1 MSKQQIKFGIQF
13 IQIGGIT
20 LMTVKLRYAVGK
32 LSNDCVNDIYN
43 FRESMNLM
51 YNVQVRISHSYA
63 NRGNEYISLEFAC
76 TTNNMVLHALQH
88 LQYDIARRR
97 LDRRF
102 AHMHQFDGDMEAA
115 EMWQRHHDEMQQAT
129 HDTIYQNQHIE
140 F

>member
-51 YNVQVRISHSYA
+51 YNVKVSVTQ
-63 NRGNEYISLEFAC
+63 GKYITLEFAC
-76 TTNNMVLHALQH
+76 NTNNMVLHELQH

-102 AHMHQFDGDMEAA
+102 AHMHQFAAAIGDTEAA
-115 EMWQRHHDEMQQAT
+115 AY
-129 HDTIYQNQHIE
+129 DTIITENGTHYWLHKPEGIE

>member
-1 MSKQQIKFGIQF
+1 MSKQQIKYGIQF
-13 IQIGGIT
+13 IQIGSIT

-32 LSNDCVNDIYN
+32 LSNDCINDIYN
-43 FRESMNLM
+43 FRESMNLR
-51 YNVQVRISHSYA
+51 YNVNVSITQGSY
-63 NRGNEYISLEFAC
+63 ITLEFAC

-102 AHMHQFDGDMEAA
+102 ANMHQLDGDMEAA
-115 EMWQRHHDEMQQAT
+115 AYEQHQYNAMQQAT
-129 HDTIYQNQHIE
+129 HDTIYQNQYIE

>member
-1 MSKQQIKFGIQF
+1 MNKQQIKYGIQF

-43 FRESMNLM
+43 FRESINLR
-51 YNVQVRISHSYA
+51 YNVNVSITH
-63 NRGNEYISLEFAC
+63 GKYITLEFAC
-76 TTNNMVLHALQH
+76 TTNNMVLHELQH
-88 LQYDIARRR
+88 LQYDIAQRK

-102 AHMHQFDGDMEAA
+102 AHMHNFDSVIDWGEY
-115 EMWQRHHDEMQQAT
+115 EQYHHIAT
-129 HDTIYQNQHIE
+129 EPIE